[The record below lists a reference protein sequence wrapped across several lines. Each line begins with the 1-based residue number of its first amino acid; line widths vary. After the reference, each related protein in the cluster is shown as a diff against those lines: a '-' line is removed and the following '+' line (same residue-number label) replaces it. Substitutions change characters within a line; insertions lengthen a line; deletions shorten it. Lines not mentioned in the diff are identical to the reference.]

1 MPDEYMEIPT
11 DDMDA
16 GSVVIES
23 VMLQLIENQRVF
35 KADIDALE
43 GQGATK
49 KANQVT
55 YTWAAAPDWVTG
67 VVTFPTGYTTVNQP
81 ASSSFNVV
89 DGSGRLDLSSLAFG
103 DKVSLNFN
111 TSTNTGPDFKVTL
124 ADGTILE
131 ELAIGQ
137 FTTFDFIISNELML
151 GLSVMELTQNGSPA
165 VLGNFVIGVNLG

>member
-1 MPDEYMEIPT
+1 MTYQAITQGLASGEIFT
-11 DDMDA
+11 GGTATQLNDN
-16 GSVVIES
+16 IEDTRT
-23 VMLQLIENQRVF
+23 RVL
-35 KADIDALE
+35 AIE

-49 KANQVT
+49 KANQVI

-67 VVTFPTGYTTVNQP
+67 VVTFPAGYTTVNQP
-81 ASSSFNVV
+81 ASSSFNVI

-103 DKVSLNFN
+103 DKVSIIFS

-131 ELAIGQ
+131 EPAIGQ
-137 FTTFDFIISNELML
+137 LVRFDFIISNELML